1 MQRDE
6 KLYIFSK
13 TIAIYIYI
21 YMITKTAGTFIL
33 QKTSVDKGMG
43 LQGENHWLFPGPP
56 PTLPGFTEYT
66 ITLNRLS
73 LIV

>member
-1 MQRDE
+1 
-6 KLYIFSK
+6 
-13 TIAIYIYI
+13 
-21 YMITKTAGTFIL
+21 MITKTAGTFIL